1 LMWCCLD
8 NEGNSNQEEPVPVI
22 SLNRRFFE
30 WDDKEPPDPEI
41 RLAFGLEEG
50 GVGWDELLLK
60 RRVVILAEAG
70 SGKSTEM
77 AERARITAASCRYS
91 FHATVEDVGRDGL
104 EQALSVSGQE
114 SLNAWR
120 ASNEEAWFFI
130 DSVDEAKSGGIRLE
144 KVVRRLADGIHGA
157 EQRAHIILSGRITDW
172 EFRKDLESLKRWL
185 PVSSK
190 VSKSEA
196 TAEEELL
203 RIIRQ
208 ERRRDEAPPPSEL
221 PFVARMAPLDRERV
235 RLFAQGMSTP
245 NLDRF
250 LEAVEIAN
258 LWHFARRPLD
268 LDWLVRFWQSE
279 GRLSSLAEMVERS
292 ISERLKETNTDRAR
306 EDTLDSAAARH
317 AVERVGAAMV
327 FGRQAT
333 IAIPD
338 SEVTFTSDSPLDLSD
353 VLPDWSP
360 ENRLLLLSRPVFDP
374 ATLGRARFH
383 NDNDSVVRG
392 FLTARW
398 LLRLRRANLSTNALF
413 DLLFARSYG
422 LEVIRP
428 SLTETVAWLSL
439 WDKDVANEVVRRGPL
454 LLLGSGDPATLSP
467 DVRRHALVALAGEL
481 TAGDQEL
488 LWWDHDKLRR
498 FAQADLGSVVA
509 SLWPQYRTNK
519 QVARVLLRIAWLGA
533 LKDCAKLAYD
543 AAFDTGLDSTARVFA
558 GRALLVTADEAA
570 RKSYAELV
578 MAEESTLPKR
588 MVRDAMVDL
597 FPTLIGVEELLEML
611 EAMDDSSEETGLGFD
626 SEGPRLVGKLNAPS
640 DLEKL
645 LRGLLTQV
653 GGELGEHAHYP
664 PSKREVTYFPA
675 MAVAALRLLQVGP
688 PDSAP
693 EVAVDAILRICNRWD
708 HGAGIRASANSAL
721 KELHR
726 TSARRRT
733 AFWRVAHSLRSSRA
747 RQKIDQ
753 LWQMEILGYP
763 AGLQIEDVDWLL
775 ADGLARGED
784 DRRLAVDAA
793 LTICRSAGE
802 PPGLSWK
809 ISSAVSSDAVAS
821 EVYREVREPRRP
833 SPEHLEKERE
843 LREIESANAA
853 EQAKRDQSWID
864 FIRELRNDYERIE
877 NLRIPAPSGINS
889 DLLDLWRLLNGASS
903 QSRYAIDSVAPLERI
918 AGAEIAAAA
927 QAGLIAYWRNSAPL
941 LRSQRPAKERDTIRS
956 GDLMGLTGVTMEAAS
971 VSGWV
976 DRLSFMEATRAAGYA
991 TLEINGFPR
1000 WMSQLAAAKSAE
1012 VRAVLMAEILDEITR
1027 TEPVHRDTLH
1037 NVAYGDE
1044 EIAKL
1049 LGPVLLDDLATRAQV
1064 PLGAL
1069 SLILHIIR
1077 RGVLQERAPQFI
1089 KLGVERFQKEPD
1101 VDAAVQYLAAVF
1113 SLDPKAAAKVLAARV
1128 APLNADEQATL
1139 VDRFLSASFG
1149 DSISGSVFNTTD
1161 VPAETLDE
1169 LVRLTFQTHGSVAG
1183 RSRPAG
1189 VVYRM
1194 DENDHADH
1202 ARIAVFGRFV
1212 KTPGAATYQAL
1223 LRLQRDPNCPI
1234 PSARLREL
1242 ARDRAIQDSENAP
1255 WVSSEAL
1262 AFEQHHETAPRTA
1275 KDLRS
1280 VLVSRLDDMQH
1291 DLLHGDFAQ
1300 GLTLKSR
1307 PKEVDVQ
1314 NWVADRL
1321 RLKQGRA
1328 FSVEREPHVIN
1339 EKEPDVRIRA
1349 KATDASVAME
1359 IKVAENW
1366 TLKELDDALEVQ
1378 LCGRYLRAS
1387 DGRFG
1392 VLLLVHQDARRKG
1405 WEDTTTA
1412 TYLSFAEVVAR
1423 LSARA
1428 AVIAGAHHDSPQPEV
1443 CVLDVSRLQART

>member
-1 LMWCCLD
+1 M
-8 NEGNSNQEEPVPVI
+8 PVI

-30 WDDKEPPDPEI
+30 WDNNEPPDPEI
-41 RLAFGLEEG
+41 RRAFGLEEG

-77 AERARITAASCRYS
+77 AERARITAASGRYS

-104 EQALSVSGQE
+104 EQALSVSGRE
-114 SLNAWR
+114 SLNPWR

-130 DSVDEAKSGGIRLE
+130 DSVDEAKSSRIRLE
-144 KVVRRLADGIHGA
+144 KVARRLANGIGGA
-157 EQRAHIILSGRITDW
+157 EQRAHIILSGRSTDW

-190 VSKSEA
+190 VSKPEV
-196 TAEEELL
+196 TAEEELVK
-203 RIIRQ
+203 IIRN
-208 ERRRDEAPPPSEL
+208 ERPPDEAPPRPEL
-221 PFVARMAPLDRERV
+221 PFVALMTPLDRDRV
-235 RLFAQGMSTP
+235 RLFAQGKCTP

-250 LEAVEIAN
+250 LEAVEAAN

-279 GRLSSLAEMVERS
+279 GRLGSLAEMVERS

-306 EDTLDSAAARH
+306 GDTLDSTAARH

-327 FGRQAT
+327 FGRRAT

-338 SEVTFTSDSPLDLSD
+338 REVTFTSDSPLDLAD

-383 NDNDSVVRG
+383 NDNDGVVRG

-398 LLRLRRANLSTNALF
+398 SLRLRSANLSTTALF

-422 LEVIRP
+422 LKVIRP

-439 WDKDVANEVVRRGPL
+439 WDKDVANEVVRRGPW
-454 LLLGSGDPATLSP
+454 LLLGFGDPSSLSP
-467 DVRRHALVALAGEL
+467 DIRRDALVALMGEL
-481 TAGDQEL
+481 TTGDQEL
-488 LWWDHDKLRR
+488 PWLDDDKLRR
-498 FAQADLGSVVA
+498 FAQRDLGSVVA
-509 SLWPQYRTNK
+509 SLWPQYRANK
-519 QVARVLLRIAWLGA
+519 EAAQLLLRIAWLGA

-543 AAFDTGLDSTARVFA
+543 AAFDIGLDPTARVFA

-578 MAEESTLPKR
+578 VAEKSTLPAT
-588 MVRDAMVDL
+588 MVGDAMADL
-597 FPTLIGVEELLEML
+597 FPTLIGVQELLEIL
-611 EAMDDSSEETGLGFD
+611 EGTNVSSEEGGLGFD
-626 SEGPRLVGKLNAPS
+626 TEGPRFVEKLNAPF

-653 GGELGEHAHYP
+653 GGELGEHAYYP
-664 PSKREVTYFPA
+664 PSKREETYFPA
-675 MAVAALRLLQVGP
+675 MAAAALRLLQVSP

-693 EVAVDAILRICNRWD
+693 EVAVDAILRICNRQD
-708 HGAGIRASANSAL
+708 HGTRVRASANVAL
-721 KELHR
+721 NELHR

-733 AFWRVAHSLRSSRA
+733 AFWRVAHNLRSSSRA
-747 RQKIDQ
+747 GEKIDPH
-753 LWQMEILGYP
+753 WQMETLGYRD
-763 AGLQIEDVDWLL
+763 GLQVEDMDGLL
-775 ADGLARGED
+775 ADGLAMGED
-784 DRRLAVDAA
+784 DRRLAVKAA
-793 LTICRSAGE
+793 LTIWHSAGK
-802 PPGLSWK
+802 PIGLLGK
-809 ISSAVSSDAVAS
+809 ISSAVSSDPVAS
-821 EVYREVREPRRP
+821 DVYRELTEPREPP
-833 SPEHLEKERE
+833 PEHFEMERE
-843 LREIESANAA
+843 LKEIESGRAT
-853 EQAKRDQSWID
+853 ELAKRDQSWID
-864 FIRELRNDYERIE
+864 FIRELRNDPERIAK
-877 NLRIPAPSGINS
+877 LRIPPPAGFNS
-889 DLLDLWRLLNGASS
+889 ELLHLWRLLYEASN
-903 QSRYAIDSVAPLERI
+903 QSRYAIEGVAPLERI
-918 AGAEIAAAA
+918 AGAEVAEAV
-927 QAGLIAYWRNSAPL
+927 QAGLIALWRNSAPL
-941 LRSQRPAKERDTIRS
+941 LRSQKPAEERNTVRWI
-956 GDLMGLTGVTMEAAS
+956 DLMGLTGVTLEAAS
-971 VSGWV
+971 VSGWA
-976 DRLSFMEATRAAGYA
+976 DRLSSMEATRAACHA

-1000 WMSQLAAAKSAE
+1000 WMSQLAAARPAE
-1012 VRAVLMAEILDEITR
+1012 VRSVLMAEILDEVTR
-1027 TEPVHRDTLH
+1027 TGPVHRDTLH
-1037 NVAYGDE
+1037 NVARADE
-1044 EIAKL
+1044 EIAEL
-1049 LGPVLLDDLATRAQV
+1049 LAPALLDDLATRAQV

-1069 SLILHIIR
+1069 SLVLHIIVR
-1077 RGVLQERAPQFI
+1077 RISQEQAPRFI
-1089 KLGVERFQKEPD
+1089 KLGVERFEKEAD
-1101 VDAAVQYLAAVF
+1101 LVAAVQYLAAVF
-1113 SLDPKAAAKVLAARV
+1113 SLDPKAATKVLAARV
-1128 APLNADEQATL
+1128 ALLNADEQAAL

-1169 LVRLTFQTHGSVAG
+1169 LVRITFQTHGSIAG

-1194 DENDHADH
+1194 DENDHADR
-1202 ARIAVFGRFV
+1202 ARSAVFSRFA
-1212 KTPGAATYQAL
+1212 KTPGATTYQAL
-1223 LRLQRDPNCPI
+1223 LRLQSDPNCPI
-1234 PSARLREL
+1234 PSARLRGL
-1242 ARDRAIQDSENAP
+1242 AEDRAIQDSESAP
-1255 WVSSEAL
+1255 WAPSEAL

-1280 VLVSRLDDMQH
+1280 VLVSRLEDMQH

-1300 GLTLKSR
+1300 GLTLKSC

-1359 IKVAENW
+1359 IKVAESC

-1387 DGRFG
+1387 DGRHG
-1392 VLLLVHQDARRKG
+1392 VLLLVHQHARPKG
-1405 WEDTTTA
+1405 WEDTVA
-1412 TYLSFAEVVAR
+1412 RNHLSFIEVRDR
-1423 LSARA
+1423 LSKRA

-1443 CVLDVSRLQART
+1443 CVLDVSGL